1 MLVGGEQLLDALPQ
15 ACVAA
20 ADLVQISLPLGR
32 ARLLQRGGEH
42 HFLIHRTISSN
53 LERMSRAASA
63 TGERLRSVSI
73 VSGEYSRELTRA
85 ER

>member
-1 MLVGGEQLLDALPQ
+1 MLVGSEQLLDALPQ
-15 ACVAA
+15 ARIAA

-32 ARLLQRGGEH
+32 ARLLKRGGEH
-42 HFLIHRTISSN
+42 HFLIHRIISSN

-63 TGERLRSVSI
+63 KGSELRSVSI
-73 VSGEYSRELTRA
+73 VSGEYSRELIRA